1 MIKRKLLATLVVWV
15 LTGCSINTYNIG
27 AQRIEPESIPVAG
40 QTYTLADALSDFGP
54 PQRLSAIP
62 GGYVLAWEYW
72 HIRQEKLGIS
82 LSPIGVE
89 FLSIDWGDAQTQ
101 GDFLVLGFHVDHEM
115 RNVGYGRWNS
125 SVGGGQGIQPLFGV
139 VDVVDVDDLTSAMPQ
154 HNWGGFGL
162 NELPVALNI
171 DNHLDTGG
179 NGIQQRGTTSA
190 VGQHSLEMRPQ
201 Q

>member
-1 MIKRKLLATLVVWV
+1 MSKQKLLAALVVGV
-15 LTGCSINTYNIG
+15 LSGCSINTYNIG
-27 AQRIEPESIPVAG
+27 VERIEPEDIPADG
-40 QTYTLADALSDFGP
+40 QTYTLADALSDLGP
-54 PQRLSAIP
+54 PLRLSATP

-72 HIRQEKLGIS
+72 HIRQKKLGIS

-101 GDFLVLGFHVDHEM
+101 GDFLVLGFNGDHEM
-115 RNVGYGRWNS
+115 TSIGYGQWNS
-125 SVGGGQGIQPLFGV
+125 SAGGGQGIQPLFGV
-139 VDVVDVDDLTSAMPQ
+139 VDVVDVDDLTGAMPQ
-154 HNWGGFGL
+154 HNWGGFDL
-162 NELPVALNI
+162 NELPVALNAA
-171 DNHLDTGG
+171 NHMDTGE